1 MLRSLLPSR
10 GLLAARGL
18 PLTSNLAYGSV
29 RYNGTKS
36 FTKLTLPADD
46 FAKTKLVHG
55 STDLTIAITPGAR
68 DKLYRIANED
78 KNTDTALKIDVESG
92 GCHGFQYNLDL
103 ANLSE
108 VLKDDADMLVF
119 KRTDGDKGEY
129 GVAQLVLN
137 EASLEILQELKID
150 YTKELIGSQF
160 KVVDSPYTST
170 ECGCGASFDFDFDK
184 LEKVREERGRA

>member
-1 MLRSLLPSR
+1 MLRSIPLR

-18 PLTSNLAYGSV
+18 PLTANVARASV
-29 RYNGTKS
+29 RYNGTKT

-55 STDLTIAITPGAR
+55 TTNLTIAITPRAR
-68 DKLYRIANED
+68 DKLYKIANDD
-78 KNTDTALKIDVESG
+78 KNAETALKIDVESG

-103 ANLSE
+103 ATLSD
-108 VLKDDADMLVF
+108 VLKEDSDMLVF
-119 KRTDGDKGEY
+119 KRTDGDKGDY

-184 LEKVREERGRA
+184 LEKARQERGEA